1 VTRVVLDTNVLAPG
15 FTSVG
20 SASSRLVDRWQMGAY
35 ELVAAEHILA
45 KLGGAFLDP
54 YYRTRVSPGQAERTL
69 KLLREKSIVTELT
82 IPVVGVAT
90 QPKDDLG
97 LSTAL
102 SGQATILCTRDRQL
116 LKLRAYQSVV
126 ILSPGELMA
135 RLEGEECA

>member
-1 VTRVVLDTNVLAPG
+1 
-15 FTSVG
+15 
-20 SASSRLVDRWQMGAY
+20 M
-35 ELVAAEHILA
+35 
-45 KLGGAFLDP
+45 
-54 YYRTRVSPGQAERTL
+54 
-69 KLLREKSIVTELT
+69 LREKSIVTELT